1 MSDFLNP
8 RQCRELIVELAE
20 LLPPLFKKQ
29 DMAPWPSLFDE
40 PDSLRRDR
48 RDPVFTGGAVVGL
61 LISDPAAPPPSRTKD
76 IDIVLEITGYGE
88 FVAMEQML
96 RQAGFTQSWL
106 DNVPVV
112 AWLWKGI
119 RVDFLPHKP
128 TDMMKTNRWFPHLID
143 EAERIEV
150 LPNRFAWCAS
160 APCFIATKI
169 EAFFSRGKNDYLMS
183 KDIEDILA
191 VIDGREELVDE
202 MELTAPDV
210 RGFIIASCREL
221 LSEDRFLECIPRIV
235 PDDTREEVVSNRL
248 RKIAAFR

>member
-169 EAFFSRGKNDYLMS
+169 EAFFSRGKND
-183 KDIEDILA
+183 
-191 VIDGREELVDE
+191 
-202 MELTAPDV
+202 
-210 RGFIIASCREL
+210 
-221 LSEDRFLECIPRIV
+221 LSLIHI
-235 PDDTREEVVSNRL
+235 
-248 RKIAAFR
+248 